1 MAIDQQEFAPPED
14 VLFLAFV
21 MRAAEG
27 RTPVYGVALE
37 TDKVTLKRAF
47 DSHRPERTEVGQEV
61 LKQMMEDWRAGKH
74 HQPWLYAKGDSYIVA
89 DDYFWLAMIE
99 RGNPSAFP
107 ALVFGEP
114 LEQGLVEKKGPLG
127 PDYVKQAFGNLL
139 AQIEME

>member
-1 MAIDQQEFAPPED
+1 MILTIKISLWVWFNLRRIKVKFTKLG
-14 VLFLAFV
+14 VL
-21 MRAAEG
+21 E
-27 RTPVYGVALE
+27 
-37 TDKVTLKRAF
+37 KLKLF
-47 DSHRPERTEVGQEV
+47 